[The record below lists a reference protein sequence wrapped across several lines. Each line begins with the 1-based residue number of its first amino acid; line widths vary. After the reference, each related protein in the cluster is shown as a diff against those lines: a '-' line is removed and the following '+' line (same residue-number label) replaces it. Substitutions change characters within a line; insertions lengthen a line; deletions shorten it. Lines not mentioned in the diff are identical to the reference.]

1 MKIRELRIQNFRG
14 LADLTIRPNGHVVL
28 MGEPRS
34 GRSTVVDA
42 LARVLTFYRGRHRD
56 ITELDFHKADTSSP
70 IRITLTVGELGP
82 QLEQEFF
89 DRLEVWDEGE
99 AGIVEETDSPD
110 QIDLDGR
117 SWVVRVAYEAQ
128 WVDDRESAD
137 DQVFFPKQSDPSA
150 GHFVRVRRPDL
161 DVLNFRSLR
170 PRSERPLDLGPRS
183 DFREV
188 VDHVDV
194 DEKDFATAIGNYV
207 EGVGEAARYLGCADQ
222 MQAALAEVLAP
233 LRVLLGAH
241 DHGEQSVRFM
251 PDDGSTSGLLRS
263 LGATFDFGDGTG
275 PLPLWRQGQS
285 VESVFKVAEV
295 VATVARSEPILAID
309 DLGDGMDTA
318 AAVHVAA
325 ELSNRSG
332 QVWVTTRR
340 SAVAEVFEPQEVIR
354 LGRNA
359 GGSTTI
365 CQGRKAVGK
374 SDSIV
379 HRHWHRNIL
388 PALSYRAAIV
398 VEGPGDFATLH
409 ALASRLR
416 ILDNRPLPASQGVAM
431 ISAAAGG
438 SGGYADALKVGCEAS
453 LMGLRAVAAI
463 DGDTDDSA
471 KRFVDSTKGQVAAV
485 VRLPDKQAIEAA
497 TIDGVSDDVLAQVLQ
512 ELASAA
518 GVEVPPAIAR
528 AGGSELRKEAVGFIK
543 RNSLHGPFIDS
554 LPMAHLPTLAQRYLE
569 ALLDAATGK
578 REGLVQL

>member
-233 LRVLLGAH
+233 LRVLLGPH
-241 DHGEQSVRFM
+241 NHGEQSVRFM

-295 VATVARSEPILAID
+295 VAAVAQSEPILAID
-309 DLGDGMDTA
+309 DLGDRMDTA
-318 AAVHVAA
+318 AAAHLAA
-325 ELSNRSG
+325 ELRNRAG
-332 QVWVTTRR
+332 QVWVTTRHA
-340 SAVAEVFEPQEVIR
+340 AVAEVFEPREVIR
-354 LGRNA
+354 LGRKANGA
-359 GGSTTI
+359 AFVR
-365 CQGRKAVGK
+365 QGRQPAGKA
-374 SDSIV
+374 DSII
-379 HRHWHRNIL
+379 HRQWHRNIL
-388 PALSYRAAIV
+388 PALSYRAAVV
-398 VEGPGDFATLH
+398 VEGPDDFAALH
-409 ALASRLR
+409 TLASRLR
-416 ILDNRPLPASQGVAM
+416 ILHNRPLPASQGVAM

-438 SGGYADALKVGCEAS
+438 SGGYAGALKVGCEAS

-463 DGDTDDSA
+463 DGDTDESA
-471 KRFVDSTKGQVAAV
+471 KRFVESKKGQVAAV
-485 VRLPDKQAIEAA
+485 VRLPDQQAIEAA
-497 TIDGVSDDVLAQVLQ
+497 IIDGVSDDVLAQVLQ
-512 ELASAA
+512 ELATAA

-528 AGGSELRKEAVGFIK
+528 ADGSELRKEAVGFIK

-554 LPMAHLPTLAQRYLE
+554 LPMAHLPTLAQRYLD

>member
-28 MGEPRS
+28 MGEPRA

-56 ITELDFHKADTSSP
+56 ITELDFHKADTSSS

-99 AGIVEETDSPD
+99 AGVVEETDSPD

-117 SWVVRVAYEAQ
+117 SWVVRIAYEAQ

-263 LGATFDFGDGTG
+263 LGATFDFDDGTG

-295 VATVARSEPILAID
+295 VAAVAQTEPILAID
-309 DLGDGMDTA
+309 NLGDGMDTA
-318 AAVHVAA
+318 AAAHLAA
-325 ELSNRSG
+325 ELRNRAG
-332 QVWVTTRR
+332 QVWITTRHA
-340 SAVAEVFEPQEVIR
+340 AVAEVFEPQEVIR
-354 LGRNA
+354 LGRKANGAAFVRLGRQPA
-359 GGSTTI
+359 G
-365 CQGRKAVGK
+365 KA
-374 SDSIV
+374 DSII
-379 HRHWHRNIL
+379 HRQWHRNIL

-398 VEGPGDFATLH
+398 VEGPGDFAALH
-409 ALASRLR
+409 TLASRLR

-471 KRFVDSTKGQVAAV
+471 KRFVDSTKDQVAAV

-497 TIDGVSDDVLAQVLQ
+497 IIDGVSDDVLTQVLQ

-518 GVEVPPAIAR
+518 GVDVPPAIAR
-528 AGGSELRKEAVGFIK
+528 SGGSELRKGAVRFIK
-543 RNSLHGPFIDS
+543 KNSLHGPLIDS
-554 LPMAHLPTLAQRYLE
+554 LPMVHLPTLAQRYLE